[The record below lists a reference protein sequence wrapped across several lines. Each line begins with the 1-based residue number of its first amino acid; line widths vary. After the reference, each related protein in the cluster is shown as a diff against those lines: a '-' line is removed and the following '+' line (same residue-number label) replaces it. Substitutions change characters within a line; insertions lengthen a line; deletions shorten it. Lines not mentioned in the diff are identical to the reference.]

1 MAKFLPLFSGSR
13 GNSVYIEDN
22 GAAILVDCG
31 CSLRSINNAL
41 LANNLSI
48 DKVQAVFITHEHTDH
63 VSALHTLAKKH
74 NLPIYMSEQTAQAVL
89 AAGHLPEGKE
99 PKSFSDTV
107 QVADFSVSRFNTSH
121 DCAGSS
127 GYCITLSDGR
137 KVAVCTDL
145 GVVTDEVRQAI
156 TGSEL
161 VMLESNHDVNM
172 LQTGSYPYLLKQRI
186 LSDVGHLSNTACA
199 TELPRLIEAGA
210 KRIVLG
216 HLSRENNRPQI
227 ASAAAKAALLDKK
240 MQEGSDYL
248 LYVAAQQNNRY
259 ISF

>member
-13 GNSVYIEDN
+13 GNSVYIEDH

-74 NLPIYMSEQTAQAVL
+74 KLPIYMSEQTAQAVL
-89 AAGHLPEGKE
+89 AAGHLPEGVE
-99 PKSFSDTV
+99 PNSFLDTV

-172 LQTGSYPYLLKQRI
+172 LQTGSYPYPLKQRI
-186 LSDVGHLSNTACA
+186 LSEVGHLSNTACA
-199 TELPRLIEAGA
+199 TELPHLIEAGA

-227 ASAAAKAALLDKK
+227 AAAAAKAALLDKK